1 MLESVLQVSQVAED
15 SRNGFFVPTTTCR
28 MWTRNN
34 EWGEEEEWEEEW
46 EEEDEDE
53 DEDEEAEEWEV
64 EEEEEEEEDEDG
76 GGHDD

>member
-34 EWGEEEEWEEEW
+34 GWGEEEEW

-64 EEEEEEEEDEDG
+64 EEEEEEDEDG